1 MIRLDE
7 LRELTENRVLELVL
21 ASLLHA
27 PHFQQ

>member
-27 PHFQQ
+27 AYFQQ